1 MLDRGEKMSEHHDSN
16 NIYERFTQVM
26 KQTRELADNM
36 EQLQAQI
43 TTILEENV
51 ELSIEN
57 EHLRQAVKKNQPR
70 HSDNH
75 LSGSRQNLKE
85 LYQQGFHV
93 CSEYYGK
100 RLEPNES
107 CTFCLDAIFGHD
119 QGMTK

>member
-1 MLDRGEKMSEHHDSN
+1 MSEEYNSDN
-16 NIYERFTQVM
+16 LYEQFAQVM
-26 KQTRELADNM
+26 GQTQDLVKKM
-36 EQLQAQI
+36 EQLQAKI
-43 TTILEENV
+43 IAISEENV

-57 EHLRQAVKKNQPR
+57 KHLRQVIKENRPQRNKDQ
-70 HSDNH
+70 
-75 LSGSRQNLKE
+75 LSVSRQNLKE

-119 QGMTK
+119 QGMMK